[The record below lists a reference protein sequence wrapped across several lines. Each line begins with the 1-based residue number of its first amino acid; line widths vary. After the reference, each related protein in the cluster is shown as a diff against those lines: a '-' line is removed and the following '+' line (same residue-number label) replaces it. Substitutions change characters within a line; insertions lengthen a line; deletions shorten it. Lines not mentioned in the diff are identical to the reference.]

1 VADDDLELVYLTLD
15 DALELYAAI
24 TDSTTAHATAV
35 LRARSTLEGALA
47 RPATYAHHHDADISL
62 QAAVLAH
69 GIAESQALLD
79 GNKRLALVAML
90 TFLEANGY
98 RIAAADS
105 QLAAWIIALSSDLT
119 PEHLADEIRQ
129 RLVPAT
135 QH

>member
-1 VADDDLELVYLTLD
+1 VADEDLELVYLTLD

-24 TDSTTAHATAV
+24 TGSTSARLAAT

-47 RPATYAHHHDADISL
+47 RPATYAHYQDADISL

-69 GIAESQALLD
+69 GIAESQAFLD
-79 GNKRLALVAML
+79 GSKRLALVAML

-98 RIAAADS
+98 RINATDPE
-105 QLAAWIIALSSDLT
+105 LAAWIIGLSSDLT
-119 PEHLADEIRQ
+119 PEQLAAQIRQ

-135 QH
+135 SH